1 MSEQKAKAVDKAAV
15 EILRKAIGQQF
26 AAERNLRSWSQE
38 EVAHGLGVTQR
49 TVSMIERGENPVIN
63 HFLGYALILGV
74 DFHLIVA
81 RAYLMA
87 DALLKGETSPV

>member
-1 MSEQKAKAVDKAAV
+1 MSEQKVKEVDKATV
-15 EILRKAIGQQF
+15 EILKKAIGQQL
-26 AAERNLRSWSQE
+26 AAERNLRSLSQE
-38 EVAHGLGVTQR
+38 DIAGGLGVTQR

-74 DFHLIVA
+74 DFHLIIA

-87 DALLKGETSPV
+87 DALLKGESSPV